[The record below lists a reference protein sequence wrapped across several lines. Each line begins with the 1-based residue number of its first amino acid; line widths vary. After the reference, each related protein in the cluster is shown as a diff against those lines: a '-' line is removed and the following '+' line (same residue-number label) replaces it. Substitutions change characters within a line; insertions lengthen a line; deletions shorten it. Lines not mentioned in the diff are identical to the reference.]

1 MKNQKAVVIGCSL
14 LFILVNSVAI
24 AKEFVYVPL
33 LSAAAVLA
41 YLLIFRVDWAMYLMA
56 LSTPFSIV
64 LENEKIQLGISLPAE
79 ILMISLTLL
88 FLCRILYDLSIRKEL
103 LKHPVTIAILLYLAW
118 MLLCCITSEF
128 PLVSFK
134 FLAAKIWFVASS
146 YFMVIHLMDKDI
158 DNVIKYF
165 NCYALS
171 LAVVV
176 IITTIKYAAIG
187 FGEHAAHW
195 VMTPFYND
203 HTAYGAI
210 LALFIPI
217 TTGFLF
223 LKQTTRIQ
231 KTFYIC
237 LLLIFLMGFYFS
249 YSRAAWLS
257 LIGAIGVWG
266 LVKLHIKFKWVVAGL
281 AVVGGLFFAFSDDIL
296 YSMSR
301 NSQDSSTKS
310 LADHLQ
316 SISNISTDASNV
328 ERLNRW
334 NSAFRMIEE
343 RPVMGWGPGCY
354 QFCYAPFQDYRYHTI
369 ISTDFGDGGNA
380 HSEFIGPTAET
391 GFIGLLTVV
400 SMMILVLYYGII
412 TAVKAKSLKVRRLS
426 LAATLSL
433 ITYYIHGTMNNFLD
447 TDKLSL
453 PFWGLFAIIVVLNT
467 LYVNQTDE
475 AEK

>member
-1 MKNQKAVVIGCSL
+1 MKHQKAVVIGCSL
-14 LFILVNSVAI
+14 LFILVNSLAI
-24 AKEFVYVPL
+24 AKEFMYIPL

-56 LSTPFSIV
+56 LSTPFSVV

-88 FLCRILYDLSIRKEL
+88 FFCRIFYDLSIRKEL
-103 LKHPVTIAILLYLAW
+103 LKHPVTIAVLLYLAW

-128 PLVSFK
+128 PMVSFK
-134 FLAAKIWFVASS
+134 FLAAKIWFITSS
-146 YFMVIHLMDKDI
+146 YFMVIHLIDKDI
-158 DNVIKYF
+158 DNFIKYF
-165 NCYALS
+165 NCYAIS

-195 VMTPFYND
+195 VMEPFYND

-223 LKQTTRIQ
+223 LKQTTKAQRI
-231 KTFYIC
+231 FYIIV
-237 LLLIFLMGFYFS
+237 LLIFLMGFYFS

-257 LIGAIGVWG
+257 LMGAIGVWV
-266 LVKLHIKFKWVVAGL
+266 LVKLHIKFKWVVAGV
-281 AVVGGLFFAFSDDIL
+281 AVVGGLLFAFADDIL

-334 NSAFRMIEE
+334 NSAFRMIDE
-343 RPVMGWGPGCY
+343 RPLMGWGPGCY

-453 PFWGLFAIIVVLNT
+453 PFWGLFALIVVLNT